1 MNKFLFLFSMKMAE
15 NFNEQ
20 NNTVATVGMR
30 FSIIGLI
37 ALISIIFSWLSFL
50 LLLVWFIL
58 WIIGLF
64 YKPRGKAR
72 VAICIPLVVF
82 VAITSVVCYIWSSI
96 KAPAKEFWEWIE
108 TRFEGIDEET
118 FDKDRFNAITNE
130 EFNNILSSMNEDEF
144 TSMIEN
150 STWSNIIEKTSYV
163 IFWLL
168 QQWFETSLE
177 RYENGDSPVIDNNE
191 NIIEI
196 EIDNDESDNNNEIND
211 SSSEKVGVFTK
222 EEQNDIEQILGI
234 LE

>member
-1 MNKFLFLFSMKMAE
+1 MAE
-15 NFNEQ
+15 DFQTRNEQ
-20 NNTVATVGMR
+20 SNTVATVGMR
-30 FSIIGLI
+30 FSIIWLI

-72 VAICIPLVVF
+72 VAVCIPLVVF

-211 SSSEKVGVFTK
+211 SSSEKVEVFTK

>member
-1 MNKFLFLFSMKMAE
+1 MSE

>member
-1 MNKFLFLFSMKMAE
+1 MAE
-15 NFNEQ
+15 DFQTRNEQ
-20 NNTVATVGMR
+20 SNTVATVGMR
-30 FSIIGLI
+30 FSIIWLI

-72 VAICIPLVVF
+72 VAVCIPLVVF
-82 VAITSVVCYIWSSI
+82 IAIISVVCYIWSSI

>member
-1 MNKFLFLFSMKMAE
+1 MAE
-15 NFNEQ
+15 DFQTRNEQ
-20 NNTVATVGMR
+20 SNTVATVGMR
-30 FSIIGLI
+30 FSIIWLI

-72 VAICIPLVVF
+72 VAVCIPLVVF
-82 VAITSVVCYIWSSI
+82 IAILSVVCYIWSSI

-108 TRFEGIDEET
+108 TRFEGIDGET